1 MTAKNEEIRSLL
13 SFFEKSTWEEMRLEV
28 GGVKIAVSKTGSL
41 ANRGAAVQ
49 AAGPAPAAIAAAA
62 VSAPAAAAVSLAP
75 PAAAAAAAAAAAP
88 ASTGS
93 ALAAGQ
99 SYLRAPNLGVVW
111 GQPKPGAPAFVTE
124 GQLIEAG
131 TTVCLIE
138 VMKLFTQVASTRR
151 ARVVRCLVIDG
162 EMVEY
167 DSPLFIIEAV

>member
-13 SFFEKSTWEEMRLEV
+13 SFFEKSTWEEMRLEI

-41 ANRGAAVQ
+41 ANRGAAAV
-49 AAGPAPAAIAAAA
+49 AAATATA
-62 VSAPAAAAVSLAP
+62 VPVASAPPVAVVSLAP
-75 PAAAAAAAAAAAP
+75 PVATAAAA
-88 ASTGS
+88 STGT

-138 VMKLFTQVASTRR
+138 VMKLFTQVASTVRSK
-151 ARVVRCLVIDG
+151 VVRCLVADG

-167 DSPLFIIEAV
+167 DSPLFIIEAA

>member
-41 ANRGAAVQ
+41 ANRGAA
-49 AAGPAPAAIAAAA
+49 AAVPASAAITA
-62 VSAPAAAAVSLAP
+62 VSAPAAAVVSHAP
-75 PAAAAAAAAAAAP
+75 PVATAAP

-138 VMKLFTQVASTRR
+138 VMKLFTQVASARR
-151 ARVVRCLVIDG
+151 ARVVRCLVADG
-162 EMVEY
+162 EMVEH
-167 DSPLFIIEAV
+167 DSPLFIIEAA

>member
-28 GGVKIAVSKTGSL
+28 GGVKIAVSKSGSL
-41 ANRGAAVQ
+41 SNRGAAAQ
-49 AAGPAPAAIAAAA
+49 AAVPASTAITAASAPPAAT
-62 VSAPAAAAVSLAP
+62 VSLAP
-75 PAAAAAAAAAAAP
+75 PVATAAP

-151 ARVVRCLVIDG
+151 AKVVRCLVADG

>member
-28 GGVKIAVSKTGSL
+28 SGVKIAVSKTGSL
-41 ANRGAAVQ
+41 ANRGAATQ
-49 AAGPAPAAIAAAA
+49 AAVPAPAAA
-62 VSAPAAAAVSLAP
+62 VSAPAAAAVSHAP
-75 PAAAAAAAAAAAP
+75 PVATAATAAP

-151 ARVVRCLVIDG
+151 ARVVRCLVADG

-167 DSPLFIIEAV
+167 DSPLFIIEAA

>member
-41 ANRGAAVQ
+41 ANRGAAAQ
-49 AAGPAPAAIAAAA
+49 AAVPAPAAITA
-62 VSAPAAAAVSLAP
+62 VSAPAAAAVSHAP
-75 PAAAAAAAAAAAP
+75 PVATAATAATAAP

-138 VMKLFTQVASTRR
+138 VMKLFTHGPEPRR
-151 ARVVRCLVIDG
+151 YCSKSDCPFAQKK
-162 EMVEY
+162 
-167 DSPLFIIEAV
+167 

>member
-1 MTAKNEEIRSLL
+1 M
-13 SFFEKSTWEEMRLEV
+13 
-28 GGVKIAVSKTGSL
+28 
-41 ANRGAAVQ
+41 
-49 AAGPAPAAIAAAA
+49 PAPVAITA
-62 VSAPAAAAVSLAP
+62 VSAPAAAAVSHAP
-75 PAAAAAAAAAAAP
+75 PVATAAP

-93 ALAAGQ
+93 ALSAGQ

-151 ARVVRCLVIDG
+151 ARVVRCLVADG
-162 EMVEY
+162 EMVEH
-167 DSPLFIIEAV
+167 DSPLFIIEAA

>member
-1 MTAKNEEIRSLL
+1 MSAMNEEIRSLL
-13 SFFEKSTWEEMRLEV
+13 SFFEQSAWEELRLEI
-28 GGVKIAVSKTGSL
+28 GGVKIAVSKSGSL
-41 ANRGAAVQ
+41 STHAA
-49 AAGPAPAAIAAAA
+49 AAPAAATAA
-62 VSAPAAAAVSLAP
+62 SAPTTAAVSLAP
-75 PAAAAAAAAAAAP
+75 PAATPIP

-124 GQLIEAG
+124 GQLIEEG

-138 VMKLFTQVASTRR
+138 VMKLFTQVASNVRCK
-151 ARVVRCLVIDG
+151 VVRCLVADG

-167 DSPLFIIEAV
+167 DSPLFIIEAA

>member
-49 AAGPAPAAIAAAA
+49 APAAIAA

-75 PAAAAAAAAAAAP
+75 HVATTTTAAP

-151 ARVVRCLVIDG
+151 ARVIRCLVADG
-162 EMVEY
+162 EMVEH
-167 DSPLFIIEAV
+167 DSPLFIIEAA